1 MKKNNPLKSVFL
13 ATLAFITK
21 EIFFIQPNPNQTSNS
36 FGELENTTAYPL
48 GISRFFYL
56 LE

>member
-36 FGELENTTAYPL
+36 FGELENTPAYPL